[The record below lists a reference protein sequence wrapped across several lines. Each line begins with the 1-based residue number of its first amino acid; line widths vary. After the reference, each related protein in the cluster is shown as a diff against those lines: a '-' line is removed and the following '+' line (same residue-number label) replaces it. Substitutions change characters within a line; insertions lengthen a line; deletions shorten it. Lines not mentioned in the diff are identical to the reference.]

1 MTIYINLIDKKE
13 LLELLFPYADK
24 VFQKLFND
32 YDIIVNS
39 FIKLEKDNLERM
51 VWQFNDVE
59 VSFEVIQSRIKN
71 LVPPNIGCVVVENY
85 SFIGDWKEV
94 K

>member
-24 VFQKLFND
+24 VFQRLFND

-51 VWQFNDVE
+51 IWQFDNVDV
-59 VSFEVIQSRIKN
+59 SLEVIQSRIKN
-71 LVPPNIGCVVVENY
+71 LVPQNIGCVVENY

>member
-13 LLELLFPYADK
+13 LLELLFPYMDK

-32 YDIIVNS
+32 YDILVNS

-51 VWQFNDVE
+51 IWRFDDVD

-71 LVPPNIGCVVVENY
+71 LVPPNIGCVVIKDY
-85 SFIGDWKEV
+85 SFVGDWKEV

>member
-1 MTIYINLIDKKE
+1 MTIYINLIDNKE
-13 LLELLFPYADK
+13 LLELLFPYVDK

-39 FIKLEKDNLERM
+39 FTKLEKENLERM
-51 VWQFNDVE
+51 VWQFDGVD

-85 SFIGDWKEV
+85 SFSGDWKEV